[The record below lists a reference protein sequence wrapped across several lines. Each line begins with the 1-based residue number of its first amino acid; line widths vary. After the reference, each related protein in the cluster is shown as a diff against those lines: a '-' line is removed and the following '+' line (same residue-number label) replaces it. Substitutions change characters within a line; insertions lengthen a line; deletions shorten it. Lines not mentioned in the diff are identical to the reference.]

1 MIIDEDEF
9 KPLLELLSKIT
20 IYKSWTRQHSAG
32 AGRSISFGYGNIR
45 KQKHGS
51 PFQANTK
58 YPEIYNEIL
67 RLREIICPNDTY
79 KMIVLNHNFECK
91 LHIDGVNSTDSIAIS
106 FGNFIGGMLVIDDI
120 ENDIKYNS
128 IQFNGSK
135 SPHYVS
141 KILWGDRY
149 SLIFTNN

>member
-1 MIIDEDEF
+1 MKITEDEF

-20 IYKSWTRQHSAG
+20 IYKSWTRQHTAG
-32 AGRSISFGYGNIR
+32 AGRSLSFGYGKIR

-51 PFQANTK
+51 AFMGNTK
-58 YPEIYNEIL
+58 YPEIYKEIL

-91 LHIDGVNSTDSIAIS
+91 PHRDSVNSTDSIAIG
-106 FGNFIGGMLVIDDI
+106 FGDYIGGQLVIDDI
-120 ENDIKYNS
+120 EHNIQYDS

-135 SPHYVS
+135 SIHFVS
-141 KILWGDRY
+141 KIIWGDRY